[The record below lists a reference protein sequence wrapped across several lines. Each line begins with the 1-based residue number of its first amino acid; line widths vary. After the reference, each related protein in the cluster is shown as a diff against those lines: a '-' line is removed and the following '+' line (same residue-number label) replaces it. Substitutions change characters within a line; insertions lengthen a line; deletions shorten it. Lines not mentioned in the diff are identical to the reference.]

1 MSKFQSTVSTL
12 AALTSIAVTA
22 VGVYKAVD
30 HQKQYAADQQRQIE
44 VLQTQLKE
52 AAIKEPVQERPS
64 PTAVNLPAAP
74 QGPSLVANSIP
85 APTQTQTMPK
95 APELPPAP
103 VQSITTPTPVTPA
116 KP

>member
-1 MSKFQSTVSTL
+1 MSKFQSTISTL

-44 VLQTQLKE
+44 VLQTQLKQV
-52 AAIKEPVQERPS
+52 APKEPVQVPEP
-64 PTAVNLPAAP
+64 PAAVSLPAAP
-74 QGPSLVANSIP
+74 QGAPLVANSTP
-85 APTQTQTMPK
+85 APVQTQTPPK

-103 VQSITTPTPVTPA
+103 TPVTTPSTPTLPT